1 MLTHE
6 QRASAQPRTMKSR
19 KRNGRKDVEDRLD
32 KLMAEI
38 ALLKENVM
46 RDVEYVKATVR
57 SDISQLQND
66 LLYLKTNQH
75 KIEEKITTL
84 ENIINNL
91 TKEMR
96 QKW

>member
-1 MLTHE
+1 MNKPE
-6 QRASAQPRTMKSR
+6 RG
-19 KRNGRKDVEDRLD
+19 RNDDVKNRLD
-32 KLMAEI
+32 KLISDI

-46 RDVEYVKATVR
+46 RSDEKITADVEYVKATLR
-57 SDISQLQND
+57 NDISQLQSE

-91 TKEMR
+91 ATEVR
-96 QKW
+96 HKW